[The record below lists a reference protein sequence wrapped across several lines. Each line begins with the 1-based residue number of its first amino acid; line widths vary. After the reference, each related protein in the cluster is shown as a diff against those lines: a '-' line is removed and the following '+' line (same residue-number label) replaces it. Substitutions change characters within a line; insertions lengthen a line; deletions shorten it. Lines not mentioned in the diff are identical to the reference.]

1 MAFSPLP
8 PPGTA
13 HEGEKYHESSLSPLS
28 HFRQR
33 QLPLATA
40 PGRSFLLLH
49 KQGFHPDS
57 LLSGKLFTQKTP
69 RIAPIVVFCSN
80 RVAL

>member
-1 MAFSPLP
+1 MIMVLVGKRLP
-8 PPGTA
+8 FGKHFNHLVQRGDIATA
-13 HEGEKYHESSLSPLS
+13 LL
-28 HFRQR
+28 R
-33 QLPLATA
+33 QLVV
-40 PGRSFLLLH
+40 LLEMR
-49 KQGFHPDS
+49 S